1 MLRTFITLIA
11 GLLAL
16 LPSVVSAEPLCAER
30 SRVVNHLVDVFSE
43 RRVSRG
49 VTDSGSVI
57 EVFASEFGG
66 WTMVLTSPGGTSC
79 LVMSG
84 EAWETLVAIVK
95 APPS

>member
-1 MLRTFITLIA
+1 MRAFITVIS

-30 SRVVNHLVDVFSE
+30 SHVVSHLIDVFSE
-43 RRVSRG
+43 RRISRG
-49 VTDSGSVI
+49 VTDSGSVV
-57 EVFASEFGG
+57 EVFASESGG

-95 APPS
+95 APTS